1 MQRRTWITLAPLAT
15 LAAALLMSA
24 CATTPA
30 PTTVAQT
37 IAANPQ
43 LTTATRL
50 ISEAGLTETLQ
61 GAGPFTVFVPNDE
74 AFKAVPVA
82 MVDALG
88 KDKARL
94 KAVLNYHVVP
104 GALSSG
110 DVKNG
115 PIKTVNGG
123 DLSLYRSGTFVTADE
138 AVVTTADVRATNGVV
153 HIVDKVLM
161 PPK

>member
-1 MQRRTWITLAPLAT
+1 MQRRLWITLAPLA
-15 LAAALLMSA
+15 AALLFSA

-50 ISEAGLTETLQ
+50 IQEAGLTETLQ

-74 AFKAVPVA
+74 AFKAVPTA
-82 MVDALG
+82 MVEALG

-94 KAVLNYHVVP
+94 KAVLGYHVVP
-104 GALSSG
+104 GAIGSA

-115 PIKTVNGG
+115 PIKTVQGG
-123 DLSLYRSGTFVTADE
+123 ELSLYRSGTFVTADE

>member
-1 MQRRTWITLAPLAT
+1 MQRRTWMTLAPLT
-15 LAAALLMSA
+15 AALLMSA

-30 PTTVAQT
+30 TTTVAQT

-50 ISEAGLTETLQ
+50 INEAGLTETLQ

-74 AFKAVPVA
+74 AFKAAPPA

-88 KDKARL
+88 KDKVRL
-94 KAVLNYHVVP
+94 TALLNYHVVA
-104 GALSSG
+104 GLLTSV
-110 DVKNG
+110 DIKNG
-115 PIKTVNGG
+115 SIKTVQGG
-123 DLSLYRSGTFVTADE
+123 ELSLYRSGAFVTADE

-161 PPK
+161 PPR

>member
-1 MQRRTWITLAPLAT
+1 MQRRTWMTLAPLA
-15 LAAALLMSA
+15 AALLIGA

-43 LTTATRL
+43 LSTANRL
-50 ISEAGLTETLQ
+50 IQEAGLTETLQ

-74 AFKAVPVA
+74 AFKAVPA
-82 MVDALG
+82 TMVDALG

-104 GALSSG
+104 GALMAA

-115 PIKTVNGG
+115 PVKTAQGG
-123 DLSLYRSGTFVTADE
+123 ELSLYRSGTFVTADE

-161 PPK
+161 PAR

>member
-1 MQRRTWITLAPLAT
+1 MQRRPWLILAPLAT
-15 LAAALLMSA
+15 TLLFSA
-24 CATTPA
+24 CATTSA

-43 LTTATRL
+43 LTTANRL
-50 ISEAGLTETLQ
+50 IQEAGLTETLQ
-61 GAGPFTVFVPNDE
+61 GAGPFTVFVPTDD
-74 AFKAVPVA
+74 AFKAVPAA

-94 KAVLNYHVVP
+94 KAVLSYHVVP
-104 GALSSG
+104 GALTAA

-115 PIKTVNGG
+115 PIKTAQGG
-123 DLSLYRSGTFVTADE
+123 QLSLYRSGTFVTADE
-138 AVVTTADVRATNGVV
+138 AVVTTADVRASNGVV
-153 HIVDKVLM
+153 HLVDKVLM

>member
-1 MQRRTWITLAPLAT
+1 MQRRTWMTLAPLA
-15 LAAALLMSA
+15 AALVLGA

-50 ISEAGLTETLQ
+50 IQEAGLTETLQ

-74 AFKAVPVA
+74 AFKAVPPA

-88 KDKARL
+88 KDKTRL

-104 GALSSG
+104 GALTSS

-115 PIKTVNGG
+115 PIKTAQGG
-123 DLSLYRSGTFVTADE
+123 ELSLYRSGTFVTADE
-138 AVVTTADVRATNGVV
+138 AVVTTADMRATNGVV

-161 PPK
+161 PPR

>member
-1 MQRRTWITLAPLAT
+1 MQRRTWMTLAPLA
-15 LAAALLMSA
+15 AALFVGA

-30 PTTVAQT
+30 PKTVAQT

-43 LTTATRL
+43 LTTASRL
-50 ISEAGLTETLQ
+50 ISEAGLTDTLQ
-61 GAGPFTVFVPNDE
+61 GTGPFTVFVPNDE
-74 AFKAVPVA
+74 AFKAVPPT
-82 MVDALG
+82 MIDALG

-94 KAVLNYHVVP
+94 KAVLSYHVVP
-104 GALSSG
+104 GTLTSG

-115 PIKTVNGG
+115 PVRTTQGG
-123 DLSLYRSGTFVTADE
+123 ELSLYRSGAFVTADE

>member
-1 MQRRTWITLAPLAT
+1 MTFAPLA
-15 LAAALLMSA
+15 AAVLVGA

-50 ISEAGLTETLQ
+50 IQEAGLTETLQ
-61 GAGPFTVFVPNDE
+61 GAGPFTVFVPSDE
-74 AFKAVPVA
+74 AFKAVPPA

-88 KDKARL
+88 KDKSRL

-104 GALSSG
+104 GALTSG

-115 PIKTVNGG
+115 PIKTAQGG
-123 DLSLYRSGTFVTADE
+123 ELSLYRSGTFVTADE
-138 AVVTTADVRATNGVV
+138 AVVTTADMRATNGVV

-161 PPK
+161 PPR